1 MAEIGERVLVHC
13 VEELGDGCKVLDTH
27 LAGGPLTV
35 TVGSAMFPALVERA
49 LFEMLPGEKRVI
61 TLSPEQA
68 YGSYDEALV
77 QHVPVQLLPDAG
89 NLPVGSR
96 VQLKTRMGVL
106 DARVVSIDADGVVL
120 DCNHEY
126 AGKSATFEIELL
138 SIVRE
143 SAIDRELHPAGCAC
157 GCHKLKEQL
166 QAE

>member
-1 MAEIGERVLVHC
+1 MAEIGEQVLVHC

>member
-1 MAEIGERVLVHC
+1 MAEIGEQVLVHC
-13 VEELGDGCKVLDTH
+13 VEELGDGCKVLDTR
-27 LAGGPLTV
+27 LAGEPLTV
-35 TVGSAMFPALVERA
+35 TVGSAMFPPLVERA

-61 TLSPEQA
+61 TLLPEQA

-106 DARVVSIDADGVVL
+106 DARVVSIDADEVVL

>member
-1 MAEIGERVLVHC
+1 MSEIGEQVLVHC

-27 LAGGPLTV
+27 LAGEPLKV
-35 TVGSAMFPALVERA
+35 TVGSAMFPPLVERA
-49 LFEMLPGEKRVI
+49 LFEMLPGEKRTI
-61 TLSPEQA
+61 ALSPEQA
-68 YGSYDEALV
+68 YGSYDEVLV

-89 NLPVGSR
+89 SLPIGGR
-96 VQLKTRMGVL
+96 IQLKTRMGVL
-106 DARVVSIDADGVVL
+106 DARVVSIGADEVVL

-126 AGKSATFEIELL
+126 AGKSATFEIELI

-166 QAE
+166 QTE

>member
-1 MAEIGERVLVHC
+1 MAEIGEQVLVHC

-27 LAGGPLTV
+27 LAGEPLKV
-35 TVGSAMFPALVERA
+35 TVGSAMFPPLVERA

-61 TLSPEQA
+61 ALSTEQV

-77 QHVPVQLLPDAG
+77 QHVPVRLLPDADS
-89 NLPVGSR
+89 LPIGGR
-96 VQLKTRMGVL
+96 IQLKTRMGVM
-106 DARVVSIDADGVVL
+106 DARVVSIDADEVVL

-138 SIVRE
+138 SIVHE